1 MFMPMRMMVTHV
13 FLSEGPA
20 YHPAMRQL
28 VVVMVG
34 CWLGCGALPSG
45 LEVGGLPVA
54 PVGGDAGV
62 LDAPRF
68 GRVLVRDTVTRGG
81 HFNDLRGSFGGGDD
95 CVRTRVGGCLVTW
108 CDELSGFAADSVN
121 VGPLTFSG
129 VTFAG
134 STNPLVLER
143 PPYLESSAR
152 PRQLWDGGEPVGV
165 VAPSFDLVAPA
176 ATPMTLTPP
185 SCTTTSCLGH
195 LERNQPLAID
205 WTAGSV
211 GHPVVRVSL
220 ERYVITP
227 PATTFA
233 LKHVGSFECE
243 YPVDAVRAR
252 IATEVL
258 STLPAL
264 SDGGFDVSRIE
275 VARRSTAS
283 TATDAGV
290 VTLEVEWV
298 ALSDTC
304 TWN

>member
-1 MFMPMRMMVTHV
+1 
-13 FLSEGPA
+13 
-20 YHPAMRQL
+20 
-28 VVVMVG
+28 MVG
-34 CWLGCGALPSG
+34 CCLGCGAVSSG
-45 LEVGGLPVA
+45 LEPGGLPVVSIA
-54 PVGGDAGV
+54 DDGGV
-62 LDAPRF
+62 VDAPRF
-68 GRVLVRDTVTRGG
+68 GRVVVRDTAMRGG
-81 HFNDLRGSFGGGDD
+81 GGHLNDLQASFGVVDG
-95 CVRTRVGGCLVTW
+95 CVRTHVGGCLVTR

-129 VTFAG
+129 VTFVG

-195 LERNQPLAID
+195 IERRQPLAVD
-205 WTAGSV
+205 WTTGSV

-220 ERYVITP
+220 QRYVITP
-227 PATTFA
+227 PATTYA

-252 IATEVL
+252 IDAEVL

-264 SDGGFDVSRIE
+264 GADGGFDVSRIE
-275 VARRSTAS
+275 VSRRSTAS
-283 TATDAGV
+283 TATDAGL